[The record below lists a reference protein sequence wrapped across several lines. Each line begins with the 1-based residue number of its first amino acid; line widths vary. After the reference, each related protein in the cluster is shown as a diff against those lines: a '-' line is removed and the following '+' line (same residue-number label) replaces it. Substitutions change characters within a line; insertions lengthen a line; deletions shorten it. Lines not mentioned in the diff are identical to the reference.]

1 MSTPAFD
8 VCVIGAGPA
17 GAIAALELARFGFR
31 VHLLHRPRQG
41 QHWPE
46 TVPQQLSLLLEKL
59 GLGHALA
66 AAIRVSVSEKW
77 LLWRGE
83 ERVRIVQPG
92 GVIIDRDRLE
102 AGLRA
107 CAAQL
112 GVTVTTAT
120 AGRAIRL
127 SDGTWH
133 VPIGDAGKVHAR
145 FVVIASGREC
155 LRRETPPER
164 AETMVACYGTAS
176 RSPVRPGTMVVG
188 SVSDHW
194 YWGAALADSSFH
206 ITAFKRTRGLARKV
220 SPEALLK
227 QALRSIGS
235 SSDVSFIRA
244 TDATSRRKKIAAG
257 DGWIQIGD
265 AVLAIDPLTS
275 NGLYLAA
282 LSSVQAARVI
292 NTIMRRPDDAAGAL
306 AFFASAQAEIA
317 DHCASYSEAFYRSGM
332 RGGTGGGA
340 AHPAAG
346 NHASNSH
353 DWILSPT
360 IRLEP
365 VPVLS
370 GDFVTQ
376 ALGLRRS
383 KKRSLACVEGI
394 PVANLLEPL
403 QAGRTLEEAKGEWSS
418 LSAAGCDQFA
428 RLLVE
433 EGIVVRQART

>member
-83 ERVRIVQPG
+83 EGVRIVQPG

-102 AGLRA
+102 TGLRA
-107 CAAQL
+107 CAAKL
-112 GVTVTTAT
+112 GVTVTTA
-120 AGRAIRL
+120 AGGRAIRL

-133 VPIGDAGKVHAR
+133 VPIGGADKVHAR

-155 LRRETPPER
+155 LRRETTPER
-164 AETMVACYGTAS
+164 AETIVACYGTAS

-206 ITAFKRTRGLARKV
+206 ITAFKRTRGLERKV

-227 QALRSIGS
+227 QALLSIGS
-235 SSDVSFIRA
+235 SSDVRFIRA

-292 NTIMRRPDDAAGAL
+292 NTIMRRPDDAASAL

-332 RGGTGGGA
+332 RGGTA
-340 AHPAAG
+340 AAANPAAE
-346 NHASNSH
+346 NDALNFH
-353 DWILSPT
+353 DWFLSPT
-360 IRLEP
+360 IHLEP

-383 KKRSLACVEGI
+383 KKRSLVCVEGI

-403 QAGRTLEEAKGEWSS
+403 QAGKTLKAAKREWSS
-418 LSAAGCDQFA
+418 LSATGCDQFA

-433 EGIVVRQART
+433 EGIVVKQMRV